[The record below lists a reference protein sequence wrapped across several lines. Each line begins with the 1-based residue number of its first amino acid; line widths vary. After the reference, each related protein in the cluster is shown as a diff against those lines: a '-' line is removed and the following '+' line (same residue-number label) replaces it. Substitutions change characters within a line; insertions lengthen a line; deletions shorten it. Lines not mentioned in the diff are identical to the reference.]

1 MKRKLSDRVI
11 SLKPSATLAIAAKA
25 NELKARGEN
34 VIGFGVGEPDF
45 DTPANIKESGI
56 KSIQAGKTKYT
67 DVGGIKELKAAVIEK
82 FKRDNGVTYKPSEII
97 VSCGGKHSLYNLCM
111 AFFEPGD
118 EVLVPAPYWVSYP
131 PMVEL
136 AGATPVIIPT
146 GKDKDFKIDSDDL
159 ARYTT
164 PKTKA
169 LILNYPSNP
178 SGVSYTKDELSDIAG
193 FCVKNNVYVV
203 SDEIYEKLV
212 YDGFKHTSIASIGDD
227 IRQLTIIVNGVSKT
241 YAMTGWRIGY
251 AAGPEALIS
260 AMTKIQ
266 SQSTTNA
273 SSVAQWAAVEA
284 LIGPQDE
291 VERMRREFEARRKL
305 IVDGLNAIPGVTC
318 RNPEGAFYAFPD
330 VSGIYGKSY
339 AGAKIAGSIDFA
351 AFLLSEAKVALVP
364 GVEFGDDNCVRLSY
378 AASVAEITEGVRR
391 IGEAVRKL
399 G

>member
-11 SLKPSATLAIAAKA
+11 KLKPSATLAISAKA
-25 NELKARGEN
+25 NELKAKGEN

-45 DTPANIKESGI
+45 DTPENIKESGI
-56 KSIQAGKTKYT
+56 KSIRDGKTKYT
-67 DVGGIKELKAAVIEK
+67 DVGGIKELKSAVIEK
-82 FKRDNGVTYKPSEII
+82 FRRDNGLTYKPSEII

-111 AFFEPGD
+111 AFFAPGD

-146 GKDKDFKIDSDDL
+146 GKDKDFKVDPDDL

-164 PKTKA
+164 PATKA
-169 LILNYPSNP
+169 VILNYPSNP
-178 SGVSYTKDELSDIAG
+178 SGVSYKKDELSDIAE
-193 FCVKNNVYVV
+193 FCVKNNLYVV

-212 YDGFKHTSIASIGDD
+212 YDGFTHTSIASLGDD
-227 IRQLTIIVNGVSKT
+227 IKELTIVANGVSKT

-284 LIGPQDE
+284 LRGPQDE
-291 VERMRREFEARRKL
+291 VERMRREFEKRRKL

-318 RNPEGAFYAFPD
+318 RSPEGAFYAFPD
-330 VSGIYGKSY
+330 VSGTFGKTYGDMR
-339 AGAKIAGSIDFA
+339 ITGSMDFA

-378 AASVAEITEGVRR
+378 AASVAEITEGVKR
-391 IGEAVRKL
+391 INEAVRKL
-399 G
+399 S

>member
-11 SLKPSATLAIAAKA
+11 GLKPSATLAITAKA
-25 NELKARGEN
+25 NELKAKGEN

-45 DTPANIKESGI
+45 DTPDNIKESGVRA
-56 KSIQAGKTKYT
+56 IQAGKTKYT
-67 DVGGIKELKAAVIEK
+67 DVGGIKELRAAIVEK
-82 FKRDNGVTYKPSEII
+82 FKRDNNLDYKPSEIL

-136 AGATPVIIPT
+136 AGASPVIVPT
-146 GKDKDFKIDSDDL
+146 GRDKDFKIDPDDL
-159 ARYTT
+159 ARVTT
-164 PKTKA
+164 PATKA

-178 SGVSYTKDELSDIAG
+178 SGVSYTEGELAEIAK
-193 FCVKNNVYVV
+193 FCVENDIYVV

-212 YDGFKHTSIASIGDD
+212 YDGFRHTSIASLGDE
-227 IRQLTIIVNGVSKT
+227 IRQLSIIVNGVSKT

-251 AAGPEALIS
+251 AAGPEELIK

-273 SSVAQWAAVEA
+273 SSIAQWAAVEA
-284 LIGPQDE
+284 ISGPQDE
-291 VERMRREFEARRKL
+291 VERMRREFEGRRKL

-330 VSGIYGKSY
+330 VSGTFGKSFS
-339 AGAKIAGSIDFA
+339 GTPITGSIDFA
-351 AFLLSEAKVALVP
+351 AFLLTEAKVALVP
-364 GVEFGDDNCVRLSY
+364 GAEFGDDTCVRLSY
-378 AASVAEITEGVRR
+378 AASTAEITEGVRR
-391 IGEAVRKL
+391 IGEAVKKL

>member
-11 SLKPSATLAIAAKA
+11 GLKPSATLAITAKA
-25 NELKARGEN
+25 NELKAKGEN

-45 DTPANIKESGI
+45 DTPDNIKESGVRA
-56 KSIQAGKTKYT
+56 IQAGKTKYT
-67 DVGGIKELKAAVIEK
+67 DVGGIKELRAAIVEK
-82 FKRDNGVTYKPSEII
+82 FKRDNNLDYKPSEIL

-136 AGATPVIIPT
+136 AGASPVIVPT
-146 GKDKDFKIDSDDL
+146 GRDKDFKVDPDDL
-159 ARYTT
+159 ARVTT
-164 PKTKA
+164 PATKA

-178 SGVSYTKDELSDIAG
+178 SGVSYTEGELAEIAK
-193 FCVKNNVYVV
+193 FCVENDIYVI

-212 YDGFKHTSIASIGDD
+212 YDGFRHTSIASLGET

-251 AAGPEALIS
+251 AAGPEELIK

-273 SSVAQWAAVEA
+273 SSIAQWAAVEA
-284 LIGPQDE
+284 ISGPQDE
-291 VERMRREFEARRKL
+291 VERMRREFEGRRKL

-330 VSGIYGKSY
+330 VSGTFGKSFS
-339 AGAKIAGSIDFA
+339 GTPITGSIDFA
-351 AFLLSEAKVALVP
+351 AFLLTEAKVALVP
-364 GVEFGDDNCVRLSY
+364 GAEFGDDTCVRLSY
-378 AASVAEITEGVRR
+378 AASTAEITEGVRR
-391 IGEAVRKL
+391 IGEAVKKL

>member
-11 SLKPSATLAIAAKA
+11 RLKPSATLAITAKA
-25 NELKARGEN
+25 NELKAKGEN

-56 KSIQAGKTKYT
+56 RAIEAGKTKYT
-67 DVGGIKELKAAVIEK
+67 DVGGIKELKAAIVEK
-82 FKRDNGVTYKPSEII
+82 FIRDNNITYRPAEIL

-118 EVLVPAPYWVSYP
+118 EVLIPAPYWVSYP

-136 AGATPVIIPT
+136 AGATPVVIPS
-146 GKDKDFKIDSDDL
+146 GRDKDFKIDPDDL

-164 PKTKA
+164 GATKA

-178 SGVSYTKDELSDIAG
+178 SGVSYTQQELSDIAR
-193 FCVKNNVYVV
+193 FCVKNDIYVV

-212 YDGFKHTSIASIGDD
+212 YDGFKHTSIASLSDE
-227 IRQLTIIVNGVSKT
+227 IRQLSIIVNGVSKT

-273 SSVAQWAAVEA
+273 SSIAQWAAVEA
-284 LIGPQDE
+284 ISGPQDE
-291 VERMRREFEARRKL
+291 VERMRREFEARRRL
-305 IVDGLNAIPGVTC
+305 IVDGLNAIPGVAC

-330 VSGIYGKSY
+330 VSGTFGKSFS
-339 AGAKIAGSIDFA
+339 GTTITGSIGFA
-351 AFLLSEAKVALVP
+351 AFLLTEAKVALVP
-364 GVEFGDDNCVRLSY
+364 GAEFGDDTCVRLSY
-378 AASVAEITEGVRR
+378 AASTAEITEGVKR
-391 IGEAVRKL
+391 IGEAVKKL

>member
-82 FKRDNGVTYKPSEII
+82 FKRDNGVTYKPTEVI

-193 FCVKNNVYVV
+193 FCVKNSVYVV

-212 YDGFKHTSIASIGDD
+212 YDGFTHTSIASIGDD
-227 IRQLTIIVNGVSKT
+227 IRQLTITVNGVSKT

-284 LIGPQDE
+284 LVGPQDE

-339 AGAKIAGSIDFA
+339 EGTKIAGSIDFA

-378 AASVAEITEGVRR
+378 AASVADITEGVRR

>member
-11 SLKPSATLAIAAKA
+11 GLKPSATLAIAAKA
-25 NELKARGEN
+25 NELKAKGEN

-82 FKRDNGVTYKPSEII
+82 FKRDNDITYKASEII

-136 AGATPVIIPT
+136 ADATPVIIPT
-146 GKDKDFKIDSDDL
+146 GKDKDFKIDPDDL
-159 ARYTT
+159 ARFTT

-178 SGVSYTKDELSDIAG
+178 SGVSYTRDELSDIAE
-193 FCVKNNVYVV
+193 FCIKNSIYVV
-203 SDEIYEKLV
+203 SDEIYEKLI

-291 VERMRREFEARRKL
+291 VERMRREFEKRRKL
-305 IVDGLNAIPGVTC
+305 IVDGLNAVPGVTC

-330 VSGIYGKSY
+330 VSRIYGKSY
-339 AGAKIAGSIDFA
+339 AGAKITGSIDFA

-378 AASVAEITEGVRR
+378 AASEAEITEGVRR
-391 IGEAVRKL
+391 IGDAVKKL